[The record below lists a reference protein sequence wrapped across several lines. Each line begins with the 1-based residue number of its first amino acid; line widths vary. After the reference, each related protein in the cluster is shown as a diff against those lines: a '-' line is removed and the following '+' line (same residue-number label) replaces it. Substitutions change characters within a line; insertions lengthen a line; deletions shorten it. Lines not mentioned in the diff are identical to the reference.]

1 MSERPQ
7 DVQAGAAPID
17 EWSDLKTAAAAVGV
31 PRRTL
36 NQAAREGKLPAR
48 RVADVW
54 LVRLPDVRVWLR
66 GARHRPGPR
75 PGHGVGRPRAPK
87 PPPDDEH
94 RAA

>member
-1 MSERPQ
+1 M
-7 DVQAGAAPID
+7 
-17 EWSDLKTAAAAVGV
+17 GV

-54 LVRLPDVRVWLR
+54 LVRLPDVRAWLR

-75 PGHGVGRPRAPK
+75 PGQGVGRPRAPK
-87 PPPDDEH
+87 PPPDDEG